1 MAAIDFPNSPAVN
14 DTFTVAGKTW
24 IWTGDVWNIA
34 PIVSSASAVYFG
46 ANFDGMGA
54 VVLVNTRT
62 YFRMPAAGG
71 INAWS
76 IVAEGTSPT
85 CTLDIWKI
93 ANGTALP
100 TVANTITASAKPEL
114 TTGNAVKSTTLTG
127 WTTNFSLDD
136 IFCVNVDACS
146 AATKIS
152 LVLYI

>member
-1 MAAIDFPNSPAVN
+1 VTYGRFSETWRTYKFYDSYWVEEITPNN
-14 DTFTVAGKTW
+14 
-24 IWTGDVWNIA
+24 NI
-34 PIVSSASAVYFG
+34 VVGSTYLG
-46 ANFDGMGA
+46 TTFDGMGA